1 MRQFHTAVKAH
12 SKNEDS
18 IGAVVEFEIDGQT
31 FSATGPNATQ
41 LAVYLA
47 EVGGFSVETKD
58 RVSAGINFFL
68 DRFSGDDRRY
78 FQRRLMD
85 RNDSFD
91 FQDITD
97 IIEWLTEEWS
107 ARPTQLPSDSSG
119 WPQPDGANL
128 TVRHHLPEPRTSSAF
143 GLTDSSTP
151 STSGVAR
158 G

>member
-12 SKNEDS
+12 DKNEDS
-18 IGAVVEFEIDGQT
+18 IGSVVQFEIDGQPFT
-31 FSATGPNATQ
+31 ATGPNSTQ

-85 RNDSFD
+85 RTDSFD
-91 FQDITD
+91 FQDVTD

-107 ARPTQLPSDSSG
+107 ARPTQSPSDSLE
-119 WPQPDGANL
+119 WPQPAGVNL
-128 TVRHHLPEPRTSSAF
+128 TVKHHSPEPTTSSAF

-151 STSGVAR
+151 STSGAAS